1 MTPRQGG
8 WPKSLV
14 LALVLVAS
22 LSGVLFGYDA
32 SSINDA
38 CVPSAASQRAPR
50 RLRCPRCLRACTH
63 AAYSPFPYPDPWPC
77 RLPLIK
83 DEFGLSESMEGIV
96 VSVLLLGAV
105 VGALLAGIPADRI
118 GRRLTI
124 LISGVLF
131 IVGCILASFLAR
143 NVALLIIGRIIIGAA
158 IGVTSAVTPMFIA
171 ELAPP
176 VHRGGLVMAYQL
188 SITIGILVALGIGH
202 ALYDAGNWRLMIFLA
217 VVPAGLQMF
226 GLIFVPE
233 SPRFLVSRG
242 RRDMARA
249 VLVRIR
255 GSEAA
260 ADAEMAEIEAVR
272 EEEGRVTWRDVFG
285 PRYRGPM
292 AAGIGLAVIS
302 AWCGINA
309 IVRARPVDT
318 APVLA
323 LTQAPRSADVLLHQ
337 ECVALMP

>member
-1 MTPRQGG
+1 M
-8 WPKSLV
+8 
-14 LALVLVAS
+14 
-22 LSGVLFGYDA
+22 
-32 SSINDA
+32 
-38 CVPSAASQRAPR
+38 
-50 RLRCPRCLRACTH
+50 
-63 AAYSPFPYPDPWPC
+63 
-77 RLPLIK
+77 
-83 DEFGLSESMEGIV
+83 
-96 VSVLLLGAV
+96 SVLLLGAV
-105 VGALLAGIPADRI
+105 VGALVAGIPADRI

-131 IVGCILASFLAR
+131 VVGCILASFLAR
-143 NVALLIIGRIIIGAA
+143 NVALLIIGRIVIGMA

-242 RRDMARA
+242 RRDVARA

-302 AWCGINA
+302 AWCGINGA
-309 IVRARPVDT
+309 CDKRATSV
-318 APVLA
+318 
-323 LTQAPRSADVLLHQ
+323 
-337 ECVALMP
+337 